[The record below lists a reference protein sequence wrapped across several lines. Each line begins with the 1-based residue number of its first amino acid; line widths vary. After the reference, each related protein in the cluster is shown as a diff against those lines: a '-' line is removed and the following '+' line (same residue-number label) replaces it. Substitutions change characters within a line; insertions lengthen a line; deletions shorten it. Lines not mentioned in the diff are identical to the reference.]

1 MIRLVSIQA
10 LLVYV
15 LGWVDFSYD
24 CSLAQKITPFSQS
37 SPLRGESDVMG

>member
-10 LLVYV
+10 LVIYE

-24 CSLAQKITPFSQS
+24 CSLAQRITPFSQS
-37 SPLRGESDVMG
+37 SLRVETDVMG